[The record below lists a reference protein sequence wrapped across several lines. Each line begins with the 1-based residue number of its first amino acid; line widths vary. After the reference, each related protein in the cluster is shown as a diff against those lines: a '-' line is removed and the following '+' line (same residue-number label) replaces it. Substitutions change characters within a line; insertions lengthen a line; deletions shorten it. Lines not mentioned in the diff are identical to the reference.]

1 MAYSV
6 HCLTWISLLVSLP
19 CVLAESWKMLIASS
33 TCTSSMYTM
42 TYAQITEE
50 FRCSDLV
57 ATLGLTTYVFGIVA
71 TSSIAANVSFL
82 DSYSDT

>member
-1 MAYSV
+1 
-6 HCLTWISLLVSLP
+6 VSLP

-57 ATLGLTTYVFGIVA
+57 ATLGLTTYVFGIVELPA